1 MTNSA
6 FAHRFLAALFLAL
19 ASGCTATGEFNSQAA
34 MSVGAGLVQ
43 ASLLDENS
51 VRQAAALAAQ
61 EHDSKHN
68 VAPANNPYSQRLAR
82 LTRGLEYWDGQ
93 QFNFKVYIA
102 DEINAFAMADGT
114 VRVHSALLDAM
125 PDDQVLAVIGHEIG
139 HVRLDHTYNQMR
151 EKLLTDVAFQA
162 VVSTG
167 GTIGALTSSQLGQL
181 AYTAVNA
188 RFSQGDELE
197 ADTYAVGFLRRRG
210 ADPWAMKRS
219 IETLQSRYG
228 GGGSFLSSHPSN
240 SRRIANI
247 EAAIEGR

>member
-1 MTNSA
+1 MTHNS
-6 FAHRFLAALFLAL
+6 FLHRILVAVSLAL
-19 ASGCTATGEFNSQAA
+19 LCGCTATGEFNSQAA
-34 MSVGAGLVQ
+34 MTVGAGLVQ
-43 ASLLDENS
+43 ASLLNEDS

-61 EHDSKHN
+61 EHDAKN
-68 VAPANNPYSQRLAR
+68 RVAPPDSPYSQRLAR
-82 LTRGLEYWDGQ
+82 ITRGLETVDGEP
-93 QFNFKVYIA
+93 FNFKVYLA

-114 VRVHSALLDAM
+114 VRVHSGLLDAM

-139 HVRLDHTYNQMR
+139 HVRLDHTYEQMR
-151 EKLLTDVAFQA
+151 EKMLTDAAFQA
-162 VVSTG
+162 VIATG

-197 ADTYAVGFLRRRG
+197 ADAYAVRFLRRRG

-240 SRRIANI
+240 QRRIANI
-247 EAAIEGR
+247 EAEIEGR